1 MRIAITNP
9 FTQAYLRRGAER
21 FSQDLAA
28 FLHSRGHD
36 VTLIAAQPGRSEM
49 NTSSGYRALSFRR
62 LWLPALARIG
72 IHEHHAFFWPV
83 LQALLRGRYEV
94 VVSCQYMDALAA
106 SLARS
111 FTGVPCVF
119 AFVGMPPQVIDYRS
133 LSLGGRFIRSAVRRA
148 NTVMCPSGYVE
159 SYLTR
164 RWQVPS
170 VRIPVPVNTRLFCQS
185 GERDHGRPVIL
196 CAAALYES
204 RKGGRLLMRAFDL
217 LKARRP
223 EPVLQIVYP
232 LSAEV
237 RHRLLELVSPQW
249 RDDVQFL
256 PDAGNQLPALYG
268 KAAIS
273 VLPSLWEAYGLV
285 VLESMATGTPVV
297 GTRSGALPEL
307 ITHPGVG
314 RLFDPGDAQSPEP
327 TNAVG
332 LMEAMAECLDLSRRP
347 ETSERCRQRAE
358 ECDWSRLGPR
368 FEALIL
374 ETARSSE
381 VAACTSS

>member
-21 FSQDLAA
+21 FSQELAA

-36 VTLIAAQPGRSEM
+36 VTLIAAKPGRSE
-49 NTSSGYRALSFRR
+49 SSTTAGYRALSLRQ
-62 LWLPALARIG
+62 LWLPALGRIG
-72 IHEHHAFFWPV
+72 VHEHHAFFWPAFQSLV
-83 LQALLRGRYEV
+83 RGRYDV

-133 LSLGGRFIRSAVRRA
+133 VSVGGRFIRSAVRRA
-148 NTVMCPSGYVE
+148 NTVMCPSAYVE

-164 RWQVPS
+164 RWQRPS
-170 VRIPVPVNTRLFCQS
+170 VRIPVPVNTRLFCPS
-185 GERDHGRPVIL
+185 GEREHARPVIL

-204 RKGGRLLMRAFDL
+204 RKGGRLLMQAFDL

-223 EPVLQIVYP
+223 ETILQIAYS

-237 RHRLLELVSPQW
+237 RQGLLELVSPQW
-249 RDDVQFL
+249 RGDVQFV
-256 PDAGNQLPALYG
+256 PDAGNQLPELYG
-268 KAAIS
+268 RAAIS

-307 ITHPGVG
+307 ISHTDVG
-314 RLFDPGDAQSPEP
+314 RLFDPGDTQSPEP

-332 LMEAMAECLDLSRRP
+332 LMEAMDECLDLSRRP
-347 ETSERCRQRAE
+347 ETAARCRQRAE